1 MSVGS
6 TYLDHNASA
15 PLLPEARDAVVA
27 ALGLTGNPSSVHSHG
42 RALRAL
48 VDHARTEV
56 AKLAGATREQVV
68 FTGSATEAITQ
79 AIVGGAKALDV
90 GGIVGPAGD
99 HTAALKAAE
108 ATGLPVTIIGLDA
121 DGYIKVDEI
130 AAAVARAD
138 QFGARLLVAVH
149 LVNNETG
156 VIQPVDRIEVLGG
169 ASPHY
174 LFVDAVQAFG
184 KFDLEFSSRAPDM
197 TAVSAH
203 KIGGP
208 AGG

>member
-42 RALRAL
+42 RTLRAL

-90 GGIVGPAGD
+90 GGIVVSAGD

-108 ATGLPVTIIGLDA
+108 ATGLPVTAVGLDA
-121 DGYIKVDEI
+121 DGVTRVAAI
-130 AAAVARAD
+130 AEAMSRAEAAG
-138 QFGARLLVAVH
+138 QKLLVAVH
-149 LVNNETG
+149 LENNETG
-156 VIQPVDRIEVLGG
+156 VIQPV
-169 ASPHY
+169 
-174 LFVDAVQAFG
+174 
-184 KFDLEFSSRAPDM
+184 
-197 TAVSAH
+197 
-203 KIGGP
+203 
-208 AGG
+208 